1 MSLIDKDEI
10 IFADKCLALAMSK
23 GAEQVRITLSK
34 SVMDLVGTLNG
45 EIDKVTHCFDRS
57 MSFNLFVSNKYGSF
71 STNRLELSEIESFL
85 DEAIATVRM
94 LETDNFRKLPDP
106 ERTEKN
112 AVDGRELGI
121 FDETYS
127 GIQAQDRFEAALK
140 ASIFKEIGK
149 NDEWR
154 IISEETEY
162 SSNAN
167 DLLII
172 DSNGLKCRH
181 SETSFDYMADMTI
194 EDTDGNKYNGF
205 WWDSSPFNGKTDC
218 KSCCR
223 KALERCVAQLHPER
237 CEGGI
242 YNMVLDTDISFKVV
256 SPVLSALNAFSI
268 QQNNSFLMDSLGKK
282 IFPEGLTI
290 IDDCRSAGQS
300 GCKLFDSEGVA
311 TKTDSVIE
319 AGIIK
324 KYFLNTYMAAKMG
337 MEPTVECATRPRILP
352 WPEKGL
358 DRDKI
363 MQMCGDGI
371 LVTGFN
377 GGNCNSATGNFSYGV
392 EGFAFKDGKI
402 IHPVHE
408 MLITGNFLTLWE
420 GMIAAG
426 DDSRPCMSKLIPTLA
441 FRDVDFSA

>member
-10 IFADKCLALAMSK
+10 IFANKCMALAMSK

-57 MSFNLFVSNKYGSF
+57 MSFNLFVNNKYGSF
-71 STNRLELSEIESFL
+71 STNRLELSEIEPFL
-85 DEAIATVRM
+85 DEAIATVKM

-127 GIQAQDRFEAALK
+127 AIQAQDRFEAALK
-140 ASIFKEIGK
+140 ASIFKKISK

-162 SSNAN
+162 SSNVN

-205 WWDSSPFNGKTDC
+205 WWDSSPFSGKTDC
-218 KSCCR
+218 KACCR
-223 KALERCVAQLHPER
+223 KALERCVAQLHPKR
-237 CEGGI
+237 CAGDK
-242 YNMVLDTDISFKVV
+242 YNMVLDTDVSFKVV

-268 QQNNSFLMDSLGKK
+268 QQNNSFLMDSLGKEM
-282 IFPEGLTI
+282 FPEGLTI
-290 IDDCRSAGQS
+290 IDDCRSVGQS

-311 TKTDSVIE
+311 TKNDSIIE

-337 MEPTVECATRPRILP
+337 MEPTVECPTRPRILP
-352 WPEKGL
+352 WPKQGL

-402 IHPVHE
+402 THPVHE
-408 MLITGNFLTLWE
+408 MLITGNFLTLWK